1 MHFVTYRHFQN
12 LLGRSLR
19 KGRFQIRMRR
29 LTLSVI
35 PLLFAAGLI
44 VYKTRTSLA
53 VLSTVWRTGVIA
65 ARPEVVSLGYQ
76 GAAVDAL
83 DRSLNYFL
91 LIWPALAFGILISA
105 AVRAYVPADVWKR
118 VLAARGTGTQL
129 RAGLA
134 GAPLM
139 LCSCCVAPIFG
150 AVYES
155 SARLTPALTL
165 MLASPALNPAAL
177 VLTFMLFGPGIGAMR
192 FILAVVAVAAIGPS
206 IELLFPRVQVQAGG
220 ELRNG
225 ARKESF
231 GQALYTVLART
242 VPALIVGLLV
252 SMILVQSL
260 PAGAFAG
267 GTSRVLAILFVAT
280 LAIPLALPTFLEI
293 PLALS
298 LLSVG
303 LPTGAAVAL
312 LFAGPAINLPSLLA
326 TARIAGWK
334 VAASVALFVWL
345 IALAGG
351 LLM

>member
-1 MHFVTYRHFQN
+1 MSGCECKPDRAQP
-12 LLGRSLR
+12 
-19 KGRFQIRMRR
+19 
-29 LTLSVI
+29 VI
-35 PLLFAAGLI
+35 KMSEVSNRNRPLMILPILFAGGL
-44 VYKTRTSLA
+44 VFYKTRTSLA
-53 VLSTVWRTGVIA
+53 VLRAVWQTGIIN
-65 ARPEVVSLGYQ
+65 ARPEVVSFGHQ
-76 GAAVDAL
+76 ASAVDAL
-83 DRSLNYFL
+83 HRSLNYVL
-91 LIWPALAFGILISA
+91 VIWPALAFGILISA
-105 AVRAYVPADVWKR
+105 AVRAYVPADTWKR
-118 VLAARGTGTQL
+118 IFSARGSISQL

-150 AVYES
+150 AVYENS
-155 SARLTPALTL
+155 SRLAPALTL

-177 VLTFMLFGPGIGAMR
+177 ALTFMLFGPGIGAMR
-192 FILAVVAVAAIGPS
+192 LILSVAGVAAIGPS
-206 IELLFPRVQVQAGG
+206 VELLFPRVQVLAAPS

-225 ARKESF
+225 APKESF
-231 GQALYTVLART
+231 GQALYNVLVRT

-267 GTSRVLAILFVAT
+267 GTSRVAAILSVAT
-280 LAIPLALPTFLEI
+280 LAVPLALPTFLEI

-298 LLSVG
+298 LLSAG

>member
-1 MHFVTYRHFQN
+1 
-12 LLGRSLR
+12 
-19 KGRFQIRMRR
+19 MRR
-29 LTLSVI
+29 RVTLSIV

-44 VYKTRTSLA
+44 FYKTRTSLA
-53 VLSTVWRTGVIA
+53 VLRTVWSTGVISA
-65 ARPEVVSLGYQ
+65 KPEVVSLGSA
-76 GAAVDAL
+76 GAAFDAL
-83 DRSLNYFL
+83 HRSINYFL
-91 LIWPALAFGILISA
+91 VIWPALAFGILISA
-105 AVRAYVPADVWKR
+105 AVRAYVPPDLWKR
-118 VLAARGTGTQL
+118 MLAVRGTASQL

-134 GAPLM
+134 GTPLM

-155 SARLTPALTL
+155 SARLAPALTL
-165 MLASPALNPAAL
+165 MLASPALNPATL
-177 VLTFMLFGPGIGAMR
+177 VLTFMLCGPGMGVMR
-192 FILAVVAVAAIGPS
+192 FILAVFAVAAIGPS
-206 IELLFPRVQVQAGG
+206 IELLFPRVQVQADR

-225 ARKESF
+225 AGKESF

-312 LFAGPAINLPSLLA
+312 LFAGPAINLPSLLV
-326 TARIAGWK
+326 TARMAGLK

>member
-1 MHFVTYRHFQN
+1 M
-12 LLGRSLR
+12 RSR
-19 KGRFQIRMRR
+19 ST
-29 LTLSVI
+29 LTVI

-53 VLSTVWRTGVIA
+53 VLSSVWKTGVIA

-76 GAAVDAL
+76 GAAVNAL

-118 VLAARGTGTQL
+118 VLAVRGTATQL

-155 SARLTPALTL
+155 SARLAPALTL
-165 MLASPALNPAAL
+165 MLASPALNPATL

-206 IELLFPRVQVQAGG
+206 IELLFPRVQVQPTL
-220 ELRNG
+220 EPSNSSRQ
-225 ARKESF
+225 EPF
-231 GQALYTVLART
+231 GR
-242 VPALIVGLLV
+242 
-252 SMILVQSL
+252 
-260 PAGAFAG
+260 
-267 GTSRVLAILFVAT
+267 
-280 LAIPLALPTFLEI
+280 
-293 PLALS
+293 
-298 LLSVG
+298 
-303 LPTGAAVAL
+303 
-312 LFAGPAINLPSLLA
+312 
-326 TARIAGWK
+326 
-334 VAASVALFVWL
+334 
-345 IALAGG
+345 
-351 LLM
+351 

>member
-1 MHFVTYRHFQN
+1 
-12 LLGRSLR
+12 
-19 KGRFQIRMRR
+19 MRR
-29 LTLSVI
+29 RVTLSII

-44 VYKTRTSLA
+44 FYKTRTSLA
-53 VLSTVWRTGVIA
+53 VLRTVWITGVIA
-65 ARPEVVSLGYQ
+65 SRPEVVSLGYA

-83 DRSLNYFL
+83 HRSINYFVV
-91 LIWPALAFGILISA
+91 IWPALTFGILISA
-105 AVRAYVPADVWKR
+105 AVRAYVPPDMWKR
-118 VLAARGTGTQL
+118 MLAVRGTTSQL

-134 GAPLM
+134 GTPLM

-155 SARLTPALTL
+155 SARLAPALTL

-177 VLTFMLFGPGIGAMR
+177 VLTFMLFGPGIGMMR
-192 FILAVVAVAAIGPS
+192 LILSIAAVTVIGPS
-206 IELLFPRVQVQAGG
+206 VESLFPRVQVAVRS
-220 ELRNG
+220 ELRDG
-225 ARKESF
+225 APKESL
-231 GQALYTVLART
+231 GQALYNVLVRT
-242 VPALIVGLLV
+242 VPALVVGLVV
-252 SMILVQSL
+252 SMILVQWL

-267 GTSRVLAILFVAT
+267 GTPRTLAILFVGT
-280 LAIPLALPTFLEI
+280 LAAPVAVPTFLEI

-298 LLSVG
+298 VLSAG
-303 LPTGAAVAL
+303 LPAGAAVAL

-326 TARIAGWK
+326 TARIVGWK